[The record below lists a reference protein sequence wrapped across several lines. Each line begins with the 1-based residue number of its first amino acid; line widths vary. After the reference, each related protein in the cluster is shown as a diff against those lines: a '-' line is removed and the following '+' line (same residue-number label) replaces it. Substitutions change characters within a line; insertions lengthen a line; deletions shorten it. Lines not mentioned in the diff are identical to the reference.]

1 MLSLIWCHWCVQ
13 VLNPRCVST
22 EEDSG
27 EGRQSET
34 PKLSHI
40 THLACSEVHWKP
52 SPPTPGGATGG
63 VLTATLSWINHHYTV
78 DPIHHCNVY
87 MATRMTEGEFT
98 SAKGKRGTPTT
109 ADKEV
114 EFIGRAHSDQFVVA
128 PFTVHEA
135 EQKIRFYVQPVTTAR
150 RLSPWQQCPSVTI
163 MLD

>member
-1 MLSLIWCHWCVQ
+1 MFSLIWCHWCVQ
-13 VLNPRCVST
+13 VLNPRCVSPK
-22 EEDSG
+22 EDSG

-52 SPPTPGGATGG
+52 SPPTPGGATSG

-98 SAKGKRGTPTT
+98 SAKGKGSTPNT

-114 EFIGRAHSDQFVVA
+114 KFIGRAHSDQFVVA

-150 RLSPWQQCPSVTI
+150 RLLPWQQCPSVTI